1 MGATR
6 CNYCKRGGR
15 WVHHVTGGRLCSRCK
30 ALIAA
35 GDWDELARLQ
45 LRRYPEQWVEDVAA
59 FIQMTFEGA
68 SLPEAVSPLVA
79 CDGCDGSICG
89 RAHTNRRVLA
99 AATVLPRRR
108 KQATG

>member
-1 MGATR
+1 MGTAR
-6 CNYCKRGGR
+6 CNYCKRAGG
-15 WVHHVTGGRLCSRCK
+15 WVHLGTGGRLCSRCK
-30 ALIAA
+30 ALAAA
-35 GDWDELARLQ
+35 GDWDELARRQ
-45 LRRYPEQWVEDVAA
+45 LRRYPDEWVDDVAA

-79 CDGCDGSICG
+79 CDGCDGSVCG

-99 AATVLPRRR
+99 AATVLPRSP

>member
-6 CNYCKRGGR
+6 CNYCKRAGG
-15 WVHHVTGGRLCSRCK
+15 WVHLGTGGRLCSRCK
-30 ALIAA
+30 ALAAA
-35 GDWDELARLQ
+35 GDWDELARRQ
-45 LRRYPEQWVEDVAA
+45 LRRYPDEWVDDVAA

-79 CDGCDGSICG
+79 CDGCDGSVCG

-99 AATVLPRRR
+99 AATVLPRSP